1 MGFSLLC
8 PVASLVALLFCFFSF
23 LSSLFSFLSPL
34 FFFFSFLFSLLS
46 SLFSLLSSLFC
57 LVASLFALL
66 LSPLSCLS
74 LLFPASG
81 APCLLITCTALQP
94 PGGNQVDGLP
104 PVRHTGAAYI
114 ALNSV
119 SRLFETFSVF
129 FSLVSSIQ

>member
-46 SLFSLLSSLFC
+46 SLFSLLSCRFSL
-57 LVASLFALL
+57 
-66 LSPLSCLS
+66 P

-94 PGGNQVDGLP
+94 PGGNQADGLP
-104 PVRHTGAAYI
+104 PVRHTGAEYI
-114 ALNSV
+114 VLNSV
-119 SRLFETFSVF
+119 SRFFGAFAFFLFC
-129 FSLVSSIQ
+129 